1 MLTRPRVVSEQPF
14 CRAEVFSLLSLAALT
29 MQRGIQFAGRPVW
42 AEIRLSALAHN
53 LRAIRR
59 HLDSTIKATT
69 PKGAH
74 RQKQQILAVVKGNAY
89 GHGSVPVARELSR
102 AGADWFGVTSTDE
115 GSELREGGI
124 REPILVLTGFWEG
137 EEKHLIEQRL
147 TPAITRC
154 GQLPLLERAAR
165 KQRKP
170 VAFHL
175 KIQTGMNRLG
185 ISPDDILCFARTLED
200 CPHLR
205 LEGLFTHFASSEI
218 FTDETTVRQRQVFE
232 ETISKLHAMGI
243 SAPLIHLANSAA
255 IALRPETWGTMVRP
269 GLVLYGYHQW
279 YEPSSRTAAA
289 NIKLPLRPALALRA
303 RIISLRDVPGG
314 QGVGYNHR
322 WVASRPSRIAVISAG
337 YADGLPRGLTNKGK
351 VIVRGKFAP
360 LVGTV
365 SMDLTTAD
373 VTHIPDVKLGDV
385 ATVYGHDGECT
396 QYVSEVAQQVGTV
409 TSDLCCALGKRVP
422 RFYLP

>member
-1 MLTRPRVVSEQPF
+1 
-14 CRAEVFSLLSLAALT
+14 
-29 MQRGIQFAGRPVW
+29 VW
-42 AEIRLSALAHN
+42 AEVRLSALAHN

-59 HLDSTIKATT
+59 HVNSSAEA
-69 PKGAH
+69 KGAGAKGA
-74 RQKQQILAVVKGNAY
+74 RGEKRKILAVVKGNGY
-89 GHGSVPVARELSR
+89 GHGAVPVARELSR
-102 AGADWFGVTSTDE
+102 AGADWFGVTCTAE

-137 EEKHLIEQRL
+137 EEKRLLDNKL
-147 TPAITRC
+147 TPVITRC

-165 KQRKP
+165 KRGRP
-170 VAFHL
+170 VSFHL
-175 KIQTGMNRLG
+175 KIETGMNRLG
-185 ISPDDILCFARTLED
+185 ISPNDILCFARTLAE

-218 FTDETTVRQRQVFE
+218 FTDDTTERQRQVFE
-232 ETISKLHAMGI
+232 ETLGRLRVLGI
-243 SAPLIHLANSAA
+243 TAPLVHLANSAA
-255 IALRPETWGTMVRP
+255 VALRPGTWGTLVRP
-269 GLVLYGYHQW
+269 GLVLYGYHQC
-279 YEPSSRTAAA
+279 YEPTERTAEA
-289 NIKLPLRPALALRA
+289 NVELPLRPALALRA
-303 RIISLRDVPGG
+303 RIISLRTIAAG

-322 WVASRPSRIAVISAG
+322 WISLRPSRVAVISAG
-337 YADGLPRGLTNKGK
+337 YADGLPRALTNKGK
-351 VIVRGKFAP
+351 VIIRGRFAP

-373 VTHIPDVKLGDV
+373 VTDIPDVKLGDV
-385 ATVYGHDGECT
+385 ATIYGKDGECS

>member
-1 MLTRPRVVSEQPF
+1 M
-14 CRAEVFSLLSLAALT
+14 
-29 MQRGIQFAGRPVW
+29 W

-59 HLDSTIKATT
+59 HLNSSANNASKKDGRSIRARREK
-69 PKGAH
+69 
-74 RQKQQILAVVKGNAY
+74 QKILAVVKGNAY
-89 GHGSVPVARELSR
+89 GHGAVPVARELSR

-137 EEKHLIEQRL
+137 EEKRLLDERL

-165 KQRKP
+165 KRRKP
-170 VAFHL
+170 ASFHL

-185 ISPDDILCFARTLED
+185 ISPEEIPTVLLRTLAE

-218 FTDETTVRQRQVFE
+218 FNDDVTERQRQVFE
-232 ETISKLHAMGI
+232 ETVERLRLLGI

-255 IALRPETWGTMVRP
+255 IALRPGTWGTLVRP

-279 YEPSSRTAAA
+279 YEPTTRTAEA
-289 NIKLPLRPALALRA
+289 NVKLPLRPALALRA
-303 RIISLRDVPGG
+303 RIISLRDVSAG

-322 WVASRPSRIAVISAG
+322 WVASKPSRIAVISAG
-337 YADGLPRGLTNKGK
+337 YADGLPRGLTNKGR
-351 VIVRGKFAP
+351 VIVRGQFAP

-373 VTHIPDVKLGDV
+373 VTEIRDVKLGDV
-385 ATVYGHDGECT
+385 ATIYGRDGECE